1 MGCWV
6 GSRDG
11 PHGWSH
17 DGGPGGSCRACWP
30 TCRASTAGRSP
41 STLGM
46 PPLTGCS
53 TCLVGRCGT
62 TTGSAMTCA
71 PTWSSTL
78 AIPRRCWSSTRP
90 GTLRRALRRWGAA
103 PGHRHRRPHR
113 ERPDRRLPALRHR
126 CRARHDRPGAV
137 CVPRLDQGSGTL
149 GDRGCPRPGRV
160 RHQAGPGHG
169 HARAGVGRRGA
180 GRLGNRR
187 RGLRHRP
194 QAAGRAGAPRHRLCV
209 GGGLRPPSPGCGDTY
224 RADALLRRVPTRA
237 WQWVSAGRGA
247 KGHRYDD
254 WAFIQLDH
262 GDPTRR
268 PGWTALAA
276 GLPQP
281 QDR

>member
-41 STLGM
+41 STLRM

-62 TTGSAMTCA
+62 TTESAMTCA

-90 GTLRRALRRWGAA
+90 GTLRRALRRWGCSASTSA
-103 PGHRHRRPHR
+103 PPATSRTPRSPSTCSTPPMPGHAMIDR
-113 ERPDRRLPALRHR
+113 ELY
-126 CRARHDRPGAV
+126 
-137 CVPRLDQGSGTL
+137 VPRGWIKDPGTL
-149 GDRGCPRPGRV
+149 GDRGDPRPGRV
-160 RHQAGPGHG
+160 CHQAGPGHG
-169 HARAGVGRRGA
+169 HARAGVGRQGA

-194 QAAGRAGAPRHRLCV
+194 RAAGRAGAPRHRLCI
-209 GGGLRPPSPGCGDTY
+209 GGGLRPPSPGC
-224 RADALLRRVPTRA
+224 PSC
-237 WQWVSAGRGA
+237 W
-247 KGHRYDD
+247 
-254 WAFIQLDH
+254 
-262 GDPTRR
+262 
-268 PGWTALAA
+268 
-276 GLPQP
+276 
-281 QDR
+281 